1 MNLDRNDDPTG
12 RPSRVDTSAVE
23 PRYLAALE
31 AQRSSWWK
39 SENFDTWKNLY
50 VSEYARGHDIIDTLG
65 RYVPTFDPSDSD
77 ILDIGCGD
85 AGVAIA
91 FAEHGARAAGIE
103 PAPSSVQRGGIRARE
118 HGVDVDLREGMAEEL
133 PFPDTRFDLVLL
145 DNVLEH
151 VGDMHRTLAEVR
163 RVLRPDGLLYL
174 VTPKPFALYSLW
186 SDPHYEL
193 AGLTLM
199 PRWLQVWYF
208 ERVRGGGRGAYQVGR
223 IPTRWRVRRL
233 LRRHGFEAL
242 VEPRELWIH
251 YLRSR
256 IGRPE
261 EVKAGWKR
269 RLATWLADRDWV
281 FRNPVAR
288 WAWDVAAGSNFFVAR
303 RG

>member
-1 MNLDRNDDPTG
+1 MSQDRTSPAE
-12 RPSRVDTSAVE
+12 RPSRVDTSAIE

-31 AQRSSWWK
+31 AQRAAWWR
-39 SENFDTWKNLY
+39 SDNFDTWKNLY
-50 VSEYARGHDIIDTLG
+50 VSEYARGHDIIATLA
-65 RYVPTFDPSDSD
+65 RYVPSFDPARAH

-85 AGVAIA
+85 AGVPIA
-91 FAEHGARAAGIE
+91 FAELGARAAGIE
-103 PAPSSVQRGGIRARE
+103 PAPGSVERGRIRAAE
-118 HGVDVDLREGMAEEL
+118 HGADVDLREGIAETL
-133 PFPDTRFDLVLL
+133 PFQDARFDLVLL

-151 VGDMHRTLAEVR
+151 VGDMHRTLEEVR
-163 RVLRPDGLLYL
+163 RVLKPDGLLYL

-199 PRWLQVWYF
+199 PRRLQVWYF
-208 ERVRGGGRGAYQVGR
+208 ERVRGGGRGAYRVGR

-233 LRRHGFEAL
+233 LRRHGFEVL
-242 VEPRELWIH
+242 VAPRELWVH

-261 EVKAGWKR
+261 EVRAGMKR
-269 RLATWLADRDWV
+269 RLARWLSGRDWL
-281 FRNPVAR
+281 FENPVMR
-288 WAWDVAAGSNFFVAR
+288 WAWDVVAGSNFFVAR